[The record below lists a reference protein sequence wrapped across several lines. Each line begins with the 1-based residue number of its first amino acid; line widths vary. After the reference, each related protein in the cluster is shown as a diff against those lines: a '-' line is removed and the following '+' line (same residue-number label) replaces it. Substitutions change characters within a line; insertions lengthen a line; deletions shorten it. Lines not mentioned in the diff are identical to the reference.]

1 MNEHND
7 VSPERMRQIMG
18 NFCSGI
24 TIITADTESGPA
36 GFTCQSFTSLS
47 LDPPLVT
54 FNPALSSTSWPKIK
68 GAGSFCVNVLGIE
81 QQQLSRTFA
90 QSGADKFA
98 GIHYA
103 PSDLGNPIL
112 DAALAW
118 IDCTLH
124 AEYDGGDHSIVVG
137 EVKGMH
143 AREEV
148 DPLVFF
154 RGGYATLHSSD
165 AMAG

>member
-1 MNEHND
+1 MNEHAD
-7 VSPERMRQIMG
+7 VSPRRMRQIMG
-18 NFCSGI
+18 SFCSGI
-24 TIITADTESGPA
+24 TIITAATDAGPA

-54 FNPALSSTSWPKIK
+54 FNPSRTSTSWPRIQE
-68 GAGSFCVNVLGIE
+68 AGSFCVNILGIE
-81 QQQLSRTFA
+81 QEHVSRTFA
-90 QSGADKFA
+90 QTGVDRFA
-98 GIHYA
+98 GVEHS
-103 PSDLGNPIL
+103 PSDRGNPIL

-124 AEYDGGDHSIVVG
+124 AEYEGGDHTIVVG